1 MEPRSFSRS
10 RRRRTSTPDLG
21 GKKFPIVLVVRDFW
35 EPLIEFLKTRP
46 LAAATIGAVDLER
59 FVVTDSPEE
68 ARQSVTETAMGRFGL
83 RYAPPVKPRW
93 FLGER

>member
-1 MEPRSFSRS
+1 MI
-10 RRRRTSTPDLG
+10 D
-21 GKKFPIVLVVRDFW
+21 
-35 EPLIEFLKTRP
+35 FLKTRP
-46 LAAATIGAVDLER
+46 LASATIGAVDLER

-68 ARQSVTETAMGRFGL
+68 IARSVAETVMSRFGL